1 MHQQGEM
8 NNSEELNCQ
17 EQENL
22 SWICFDQADLDL
34 LRLVNQVYSQPTLPD
49 YKELLA
55 PYLHPHGIKE
65 MAAPRALRIAYS
77 VIQLL
82 GSLETGQARDR
93 IKALCSLRDEVLYTS
108 YGQLRI
114 NAARVLVEIMK
125 NLVRSH
131 GDCQRQLELARDF
144 SAVAQGKPGQVRAQ
158 LRKYHLLEMPEEWNQ
173 VAFDEHVHDVNT
185 IGRKSPTHLIMDAWI
200 KGIRSLTVI
209 HYNHISRDAA
219 AELLESAAIMDIQVR
234 IGIEFSVQFRDKLV
248 RLVWVPRGLRDPAG
262 FLEFL
267 QNPRIEEFMQKG
279 QKVSKRN
286 KTYVL
291 ELLHSFNRNH
301 LKGLRRKLDLE
312 LPQLDEES
320 FLQSVG
326 QGQVSIL
333 HLAKHIHELI
343 RQTLRGARP
352 EQAPEQEAPGSD
364 FVAGLDIYDI
374 VEHYLSP
381 EQNPE
386 VRDIFQGQDLPEL
399 LRLSPSQ
406 LVFKLHAL
414 HSNSNIIL
422 NLSDL
427 QVLDVVELLYDCQ
440 GLITHLEVLNL
451 KNQALG
457 REQDRERIIRLQ
469 SALNA
474 GNVIRLKRHLSDL
487 LQESKK
493 QALLDTERQNRL
505 VEILCEI
512 SSFQS
517 FYRNRPLRGVIGTD
531 STGQSGRVYGMGLI
545 LRESL
550 PGRAQRELRSR
561 SNQAHQNLPVGVR
574 SNIQDTYLPRL
585 EPGFRRSF
593 YSILRRIPGLGR
605 LGLRRR
611 RHWVVQDYFPLSAQ
625 KSNIYTLGGIRRSQ
639 DFEQRGMG
647 LRNPLH
653 AWNYL
658 SSKLKIGCKI
668 GLGFVPAFLTFYLGQ
683 DWWLLAYCGALIWF
697 GITGIRNI
705 IQAVLGCGGINRPSL
720 VKWNNYVSWD
730 RLADSLMYTGFSV
743 PLLDYLLK
751 TLLLD
756 QGLGATVAT
765 SPVLVYAS
773 ISLVNGLY
781 LSTHNFF
788 RGLPRAA
795 VIGNFFRSM
804 LAIPLA
810 LFLNWTL
817 GGFLG
822 LLGVAAV
829 QAILQQWAAI
839 ISKLASDSVAGI
851 IEGLADR
858 AQYIRRRVLD
868 YRSKFQH
875 LFNTYDQLERM
886 FPMDDVL
893 SLLESTKELMQ
904 SVEYEKREMVN
915 IIIVNALDMLYFWM
929 YQPRARE
936 VLRQLFRQMSRE
948 ERKVIL
954 LSQHV
959 LFREKEISRLLLD
972 GLVGES
978 FSRPLSFY
986 LDHWRKYLEDLEQL
1000 ANTYPPVQGQEGSYS
1015 LLEELYRPGRECLGR
1030 PMSLG

>member
-1 MHQQGEM
+1 MST
-8 NNSEELNCQ
+8 SEEISCH
-17 EQENL
+17 EQENPAWL
-22 SWICFDQADLDL
+22 FFDKADLDL
-34 LRLVNQVYSQPTLPD
+34 LQLVNEVYAQPALPD

-77 VIQLL
+77 VVQLL
-82 GSLETGQARDR
+82 GSLESGQARDR

-108 YGQLRI
+108 YGSLRI

-125 NLVRSH
+125 NLIRSH
-131 GDCQRQLELARDF
+131 GDCQLQLELARDF
-144 SAVAQGKPGQVRAQ
+144 SAAAQGKPGQVRAQ
-158 LRKYHLLEMPEEWNQ
+158 LRKYHLLEMPEAWNQ

-209 HYNHISRDAA
+209 HYNHITKDAA
-219 AELLESAAIMDIQVR
+219 AELLEAAAIMDIQVR
-234 IGIEFSVQFRDKLV
+234 IGIEFSVKFREKLV

-267 QNPRIEEFMQKG
+267 KMPRIREFMQKG
-279 QKVSKRN
+279 QEVSRYN
-286 KTYVL
+286 KLYVL
-291 ELLHSFNRNH
+291 ELLHCFNRNH
-301 LKGLRRKLDLE
+301 LPRLRRKLDLD
-312 LPQLDEES
+312 LPQLEEKS
-320 FLQSVG
+320 FLHSVG

-333 HLAKHIHELI
+333 HLAKHIHEQI
-343 RQTLRGARP
+343 RDTLRQARP
-352 EQAPEQEAPGSD
+352 GQIQERDTPGRD

-374 VEHYLSP
+374 VEDYLSP

-386 VRDIFQGQDLPEL
+386 LQDFFQDQELPEL
-399 LRLSPSQ
+399 LSLTPSQ
-406 LVFKLHAL
+406 LAFKLHTL

-422 NLSDL
+422 NLCDL
-427 QVLDVVELLYDCQ
+427 EVLDVVELLFDCQ
-440 GLITHLEVLNL
+440 GLISHLEILNL

-457 REQDRERIIRLQ
+457 REQDRERIIQLQ

-474 GNVIRLKRHLSDL
+474 DNVIRLKRYLTDL
-487 LQESKK
+487 LQETWK
-493 QALLDTERQNRL
+493 QEVSDKERQGRL

-512 SSFQS
+512 SCFQS

-531 STGQSGRVYGMGLI
+531 STGQSGRVYGMGLV
-545 LRESL
+545 LSESL
-550 PGRAQRELRSR
+550 PHRAQGELRSR
-561 SNQAHQNLPVGVR
+561 SNQAHKNLPVGVH
-574 SNIQDTYLPRL
+574 SYIQDTYLPRL
-585 EPGFRRSF
+585 DPGFRHSLYSF
-593 YSILRRIPGLGR
+593 LRRIPWLSR

-611 RHWVVQDYFPLSAQ
+611 RQWVVQDYFPLSAQ
-625 KSNIYTLGGIRRSQ
+625 ESNIYTLGGVRRGPE
-639 DFEQRGMG
+639 DGEQEKRKTGWFS
-647 LRNPLH
+647 
-653 AWNYL
+653 WNYL
-658 SSKLKIGCKI
+658 NSKLKIALKI
-668 GLGFVPAFLTFYLGQ
+668 SLGFVPAFLTFFLSQ

-730 RLADSLMYTGFSV
+730 RLADSLMFTGFSV

-751 TLLLD
+751 TLVLD

-765 SPVLVYAS
+765 APVLVFAS

-781 LSTHNFF
+781 LSTHNLF
-788 RGLPRAA
+788 RGLPRGA
-795 VIGNFFRSM
+795 VIGNFFRSV

-810 LFLNWTL
+810 LFLNWVL
-817 GGFLG
+817 GGLLG
-822 LLGVAAV
+822 LLGVVAV
-829 QAILQQWAAI
+829 QTILQQWAAI
-839 ISKLASDSVAGI
+839 ISKLASDSIAGI
-851 IEGLADR
+851 IEGFADR

-868 YRSKFQH
+868 YRSKFQQ

-893 SLLESTKELMQ
+893 SMLESTRELIQ

-915 IIIVNALDMLYFWM
+915 IIIVNALDLLYFWM

-972 GLVGES
+972 GLVGEN

-986 LDHWRKYLEDLEQL
+986 LSHWRKYLEDLEQM
-1000 ANTYPPVQGQEGSYS
+1000 ANTYPPAQTQDGGYS
-1015 LLEELYRPGRECLGR
+1015 LLEDLYRPGRECLGR
-1030 PMSLG
+1030 PMSLS

>member
-1 MHQQGEM
+1 MSNPQ
-8 NNSEELNCQ
+8 ELKCQ
-17 EQENL
+17 EQENP
-22 SWICFDQADLDL
+22 SWLYFDQADLDL

-49 YKELLA
+49 SKELLA

-82 GSLETGQARDR
+82 GSLEGGQSRDR

-108 YGQLRI
+108 YGTLRI

-125 NLVRSH
+125 NLIRSH

-144 SAVAQGKPGQVRAQ
+144 SAAAQGKPGQVRAQ
-158 LRKYHLLEMPEEWNQ
+158 LRKYHLLEMPEDWNQ

-219 AELLESAAIMDIQVR
+219 AELLEAAAIMDIQVK
-234 IGIEFSVQFRDKLV
+234 IGIEFSVKFRGKQV

-267 QNPRIEEFMQKG
+267 LMPRIRELMRQG
-279 QKVSKRN
+279 QEISRRN
-286 KTYVL
+286 RAYVL

-301 LKGLRRKLDLE
+301 LAALRRKLDLD
-312 LPQLDEES
+312 LPQLQERE

-333 HLAKHIHELI
+333 HLAKYIHELI
-343 RQTLRGARP
+343 KQTLLQTRL
-352 EQAPEQEAPGSD
+352 EEAPEQEATGSD

-374 VEHYLSP
+374 VEDYLSQ
-381 EQNPE
+381 EQHPE
-386 VRDIFQGQDLPEL
+386 VQDIFQGQDLPEL
-399 LRLSPSQ
+399 LGLTPAQ
-406 LVFKLHAL
+406 LAFKLHGL

-422 NLSDL
+422 NLCDL
-427 QVLDVVELLYDCQ
+427 DALDVVELLFDCQ
-440 GLITHLEVLNL
+440 GLITHLEILNL
-451 KNQALG
+451 KNQVLG
-457 REQDRERIIRLQ
+457 REQDRDRIIQLQ

-474 GNVIRLKRHLSDL
+474 DNVIRLKRQLSDL
-487 LQESKK
+487 LQLGSRE
-493 QALLDTERQNRL
+493 QGLDQEKQNRL

-512 SSFQS
+512 SSFQA

-531 STGQSGRVYGMGLI
+531 STGQSARVYGMGLV

-550 PGRAQRELRSR
+550 PARAKKELRAR
-561 SNQAHQNLPVGVR
+561 SKQIHRSLPVGVR
-574 SNIQDTYLPRL
+574 SYLQDTWLPRL

-593 YSILRRIPGLGR
+593 YRILRRVPGLGR
-605 LGLRRR
+605 LGLTRRR
-611 RHWVVQDYFPLSAQ
+611 QWVVQDYFPLSAQ
-625 KSNIYTLGGIRRSQ
+625 QSNIYTLGGV
-639 DFEQRGMG
+639 RGG
-647 LRNPLH
+647 QGSANGARKSPLGS
-653 AWNYL
+653 WNYL
-658 SSKLKIGCKI
+658 KSKLKIGLKV
-668 GLGFVPAFLTFYLGQ
+668 GVGFVPAFLTFYLSQ
-683 DWWLLAYCGALIWF
+683 DWWLLAYFGALVWF
-697 GITGIRNI
+697 AITGIRNI

-730 RLADSLMYTGFSV
+730 RLADSLMFTGFSV

-751 TLLLD
+751 TLVLD
-756 QGLGATVAT
+756 QGLEATVAT
-765 SPVLVYAS
+765 NPVLVYAS

-781 LSTHNFF
+781 LSTHNLF

-810 LFLNWTL
+810 LFLNWIL
-817 GGFLG
+817 GSLLG

-829 QAILQQWAAI
+829 QAMLQQWAAI
-839 ISKLASDSVAGI
+839 ISKLASDSVAGV

-858 AQYIRRRVLD
+858 ARYLRRRVLD
-868 YRSKFQH
+868 YRSKFQQ

-893 SLLESTKELMQ
+893 SLLESTEELLQ
-904 SVEYEKREMVN
+904 SVEYEKRELVN
-915 IIIVNALDMLYFWM
+915 IIIVNALDLLYFWM

-972 GLVGES
+972 GLVGEN
-978 FSRPLSFY
+978 FSRPLAFY
-986 LDHWRKYLEDLEQL
+986 LDHWRKYLEELEQV
-1000 ANTYPPVQGQEGSYS
+1000 ANTYPPAQMQEGVHS
-1015 LLEELYRPGRECLGR
+1015 LLEELYRPSYECLGR
-1030 PMSLG
+1030 PMSLS

>member
-1 MHQQGEM
+1 M
-8 NNSEELNCQ
+8 NSSEELNCQ
-17 EQENL
+17 EQENP
-22 SWICFDQADLDL
+22 SWIYFDKADLDL
-34 LRLVNQVYSQPTLPD
+34 LRLVNQVYSQPSLPD

-93 IKALCSLRDEVLYTS
+93 IKALCSLRDEVLYSS
-108 YGQLRI
+108 YGPLRI

-125 NLVRSH
+125 NLIRSH

-200 KGIRSLTVI
+200 KGIRRLTVI
-209 HYNHISRDAA
+209 HYNYISRDAA
-219 AELLESAAIMDIQVR
+219 AELLEAAATMDIQVR
-234 IGIEFSVQFRDKLV
+234 IGIEFSVKFRGKLV
-248 RLVWVPRGLRDPAG
+248 RLVWVPRGLGDASG

-267 QNPRIEEFMQKG
+267 QTPRIREFMQKG
-279 QKVSKRN
+279 QELSQRN

-291 ELLHSFNRNH
+291 ELLHSFNRNQ
-301 LKGLRRKLDLE
+301 LARLRRKLDLD
-312 LPQLDEES
+312 LPQLEQES
-320 FLQSVG
+320 FLESVG

-333 HLAKHIHELI
+333 HLAKHIHEHI
-343 RQTLRGARP
+343 RQTLLQTRP
-352 EQAPEQEAPGSD
+352 EQVPEQEAPGSD
-364 FVAGLDIYDI
+364 FVAGLDLYDI
-374 VEHYLSP
+374 VEDYLSP

-386 VRDIFQGQDLPEL
+386 VRDIFQGENLPEL
-399 LRLSPSQ
+399 LSLTPDQ
-406 LVFKLHAL
+406 LAFKLHTL

-422 NLSDL
+422 NLCDL
-427 QVLDVVELLYDCQ
+427 QVLDVVELLFDCQ
-440 GLITHLEVLNL
+440 GLISHLEVLNL
-451 KNQALG
+451 KNQVLG
-457 REQDRERIIRLQ
+457 REQDLERIIRLQ

-474 GNVIRLKRHLSDL
+474 DNVIRLKRHLSDL
-487 LQESKK
+487 LQESRE
-493 QALLDTERQNRL
+493 QEGLDRKRQQRL

-512 SSFQS
+512 SRFQS

-531 STGQSGRVYGMGLI
+531 STGQSGRVYGMGLV
-545 LRESL
+545 LAESL
-550 PGRAQRELRSR
+550 PFRAQRELRSR
-561 SNQAHQNLPVGVR
+561 RNQAHRNLPVGVR
-574 SNIQDTYLPRL
+574 SHIQDSYLPRL
-585 EPGFRRSF
+585 EPGSKRSF
-593 YSILRRIPGLGR
+593 YGFLRRIPGLGR
-605 LGLRRR
+605 LGLMRQRQ
-611 RHWVVQDYFPLSAQ
+611 WLVQDYFPLSAQ
-625 KSNIYTLGGIRRSQ
+625 ESNIYTLGGVRRSQ
-639 DFEQRGMG
+639 GGEPEAESRSNFLGR
-647 LRNPLH
+647 
-653 AWNYL
+653 WNYL
-658 SSKLKIGCKI
+658 NSKLKIGTKI
-668 GLGFVPAFLTFYLGQ
+668 ALGFVPAFLTFFLSQ

-730 RLADSLMYTGFSV
+730 RLADSLMFTGFSV
-743 PLLDYLLK
+743 PLLDYLVK
-751 TLLLD
+751 TLVLD

-765 SPVLVYAS
+765 DPVLVYAS

-788 RGLPRAA
+788 RGLPRGA

-810 LFLNWTL
+810 LFLNWSL
-817 GGFLG
+817 GGLLG
-822 LLGVAAV
+822 LLGVAAA

-858 AQYIRRRVLD
+858 ARYIRRRVLD

-893 SLLESTKELMQ
+893 SLLESTRELMQ

-915 IIIVNALDMLYFWM
+915 IIIVNALDLQYFWM

-936 VLRQLFRQMSRE
+936 VLRQLFKQMSRE

-978 FSRPLSFY
+978 FSRPLAFY
-986 LDHWRKYLEDLEQL
+986 LDHWRKYLEDLEQV
-1000 ANTYPPVQGQEGSYS
+1000 ANTYPPAQGQEGVYS
-1015 LLEELYRPGRECLGR
+1015 LMEELYRPGRECLGR

>member
-1 MHQQGEM
+1 M
-8 NNSEELNCQ
+8 NSSEELNCQ
-17 EQENL
+17 EQENP
-22 SWICFDQADLDL
+22 SWIYFDKADLDL
-34 LRLVNQVYSQPTLPD
+34 LRLVNQVYSQPSLPD

-93 IKALCSLRDEVLYTS
+93 IKALCSLRDEVLYSS
-108 YGQLRI
+108 YGPLRI

-125 NLVRSH
+125 NLIRSH

-200 KGIRSLTVI
+200 KGIRRLTVI
-209 HYNHISRDAA
+209 HYNYISRDAA
-219 AELLESAAIMDIQVR
+219 AELLEAAATMDIQVR
-234 IGIEFSVQFRDKLV
+234 IGIEFSVKFRGKLV
-248 RLVWVPRGLRDPAG
+248 RLVWVPRGLGDASG

-267 QNPRIEEFMQKG
+267 QTPRIREFMQKG
-279 QKVSKRN
+279 QELSQRN
-286 KTYVL
+286 KSYVL
-291 ELLHSFNRNH
+291 ELLHSFNRNQ
-301 LKGLRRKLDLE
+301 LARLRRKLDLD
-312 LPQLDEES
+312 LPQLEQES

-333 HLAKHIHELI
+333 HLAKHIHEHI
-343 RQTLRGARP
+343 RQTLLQTRP
-352 EQAPEQEAPGSD
+352 EQVPEQEAPGSD
-364 FVAGLDIYDI
+364 FVAGLDLYDI
-374 VEHYLSP
+374 VEDYLSP

-386 VRDIFQGQDLPEL
+386 VRDIFQGENLPEL
-399 LRLSPSQ
+399 LSLTPDQ
-406 LVFKLHAL
+406 LAFKLHTL

-422 NLSDL
+422 NLCDL
-427 QVLDVVELLYDCQ
+427 QVLDVVELLFDCQ
-440 GLITHLEVLNL
+440 GLISHLEVLNL
-451 KNQALG
+451 KNQVLG
-457 REQDRERIIRLQ
+457 KEQDLERIIRLQ

-474 GNVIRLKRHLSDL
+474 DNVIRLKRHLSDL
-487 LQESKK
+487 LQESRE
-493 QALLDTERQNRL
+493 QEGLDRKRQQRL

-512 SSFQS
+512 SKFQS

-531 STGQSGRVYGMGLI
+531 STGQSGRVYGMGLV
-545 LRESL
+545 LAESL
-550 PGRAQRELRSR
+550 PFRAQRELRSR
-561 SNQAHQNLPVGVR
+561 RNQAHRNLPVGVR
-574 SNIQDTYLPRL
+574 SHIQDSYLPRL
-585 EPGFRRSF
+585 EPGSKRSF
-593 YSILRRIPGLGR
+593 YRFLRRIPGLGR
-605 LGLRRR
+605 LGLMRQRQ
-611 RHWVVQDYFPLSAQ
+611 WVVQDYFPLSAQ
-625 KSNIYTLGGIRRSQ
+625 ESNIYTLGGVRRSQ
-639 DFEQRGMG
+639 GGEPEAESRSNFLGR
-647 LRNPLH
+647 
-653 AWNYL
+653 WNYL
-658 SSKLKIGCKI
+658 NSKLKIGTKI
-668 GLGFVPAFLTFYLGQ
+668 ALGFVPAFLTFFLSQ

-705 IQAVLGCGGINRPSL
+705 IQAVLGCGGINRPCL

-730 RLADSLMYTGFSV
+730 RLADSLMFTGFSV
-743 PLLDYLLK
+743 PLLDYLVK
-751 TLLLD
+751 TLVLD

-765 SPVLVYAS
+765 DPVLVYAS

-788 RGLPRAA
+788 RGLPRGA

-810 LFLNWTL
+810 LFLNWSL
-817 GGFLG
+817 GGLLG
-822 LLGVAAV
+822 LLGVAAA

-858 AQYIRRRVLD
+858 ARYIRRRVLD

-893 SLLESTKELMQ
+893 SLLESTRELMQ

-915 IIIVNALDMLYFWM
+915 IIIVNALDLQYFWM

-936 VLRQLFRQMSRE
+936 VLRQLFKQMSRE

-978 FSRPLSFY
+978 FSRPLAFY
-986 LDHWRKYLEDLEQL
+986 LDHWRKYLEDLEQV
-1000 ANTYPPVQGQEGSYS
+1000 ANTYPPAQGQEGIYS
-1015 LLEELYRPGRECLGR
+1015 LMEELYRPGRECLGR